1 MSDKIQQAVTAI
13 KAGKKRTAYQLL
25 TQIIKADP
33 KSKEAEKAWILMS
46 VVVEDPNRKRQ
57 SLDAALALNPNNIEA
72 QRQLKKLNA
81 IQTGRSGESKDKLPE
96 KQSLD
101 SQTNATKTCPFCAET
116 IKADAILCRYC
127 GHDLTGSVKHTSHSN
142 IAPIEE
148 ISTNETTTGKDIK
161 DVGKTAAGVAFG
173 ILSAPVIL
181 VVIIA
186 ACCVGF
192 LLLLT
197 LPSKITSEPSINS
210 TTSALP
216 ATYTPLSSS
225 ASSITGG
232 IPVTRV
238 EMMRYFERN
247 HSFGW
252 RERPRHADGTYQW
265 SGWDTVNGP
274 KLVLWSEPSD
284 EENLKELSYSFAFG
298 GNSSESEIRNGNAG
312 LFDTISLVLPDW
324 SQGDNWII
332 NAYEENLEAD
342 QTEFRIEIN
351 GLTVYL
357 DMGSEVSTGD
367 FIIILSISEG

>member
-1 MSDKIQQAVTAI
+1 MSNKIQQAVTAI

-25 TQIIKADP
+25 TQIIKAAP

-46 VVVEDPNRKRQ
+46 VVVEDPIRKRQ
-57 SLDAALALNPNNIEA
+57 SLDAALALNPHNIEA
-72 QRQLKKLNA
+72 QRQLNRLNA
-81 IQTGRSGESKDKLPE
+81 KQTGRSGESKHKLPE
-96 KQSLD
+96 QQSLD
-101 SQTNATKTCPFCAET
+101 SQAYATKTCPYCAET
-116 IKADAILCRYC
+116 IKADAIFCRYC
-127 GHDLTGSVKHTSHSN
+127 KHDLTSSVKHTSHSN
-142 IAPIEE
+142 ITPIEE
-148 ISTNETTTGKDIK
+148 ISTNENTAGKDIK
-161 DVGKTAAGVAFG
+161 DVGKTATGVAFG
-173 ILSAPVIL
+173 ILSAPIIL

-186 ACCVGF
+186 ACCIGF
-192 LLLLT
+192 LLLLA
-197 LPSKITSEPSINS
+197 LPSRITPESSINS
-210 TTSALP
+210 TTSTLP

-225 ASSITGG
+225 ASSTTGG

-298 GNSSESEIRNGNAG
+298 GDNSEGEIRNGNAG
-312 LFDTISLVLPDW
+312 LFDTISLVLPNW
-324 SQGDNWII
+324 NQADNWIT
-332 NAYEENLEAD
+332 NAYEENLETD
-342 QTEFRIEIN
+342 RKEFRTEVN

-357 DMGSEVSTGD
+357 DMGSEASTGD